1 MARKRSSR
9 RYDAKRRVDRRSYD
23 AKRRVD
29 RRSYDAK
36 RRVERKNTQLRSKRR
51 SKFGLT
57 KVVPKIID
65 KQGILSGDRKKELTN
80 EYFLNEK
87 NADEIARMSEP
98 MRDLV
103 IKLIEDK
110 IIEIVNDKYAPDMI
124 KIVKN
129 IAYKLNRE
137 QVVSLLKLKAPQR
150 LNAVALLQAGSD
162 VDKALTATSSE
173 MI

>member
-9 RYDAKRRVDRRSYD
+9 LYDAKRRVD
-23 AKRRVD
+23 
-29 RRSYDAK
+29 
-36 RRVERKNTQLRSKRR
+36 RKNTQLRSKRR
-51 SKFGLT
+51 SKRRSKFGST
-57 KVVPKIID
+57 PKVVPTTLID
-65 KQGILSGDRKKELTN
+65 KKSILGVDRKKELIN

-124 KIVKN
+124 KIVNN
-129 IAYKLNRE
+129 IAGELNPE

-150 LNAVALLQAGSD
+150 LNAIALLQAGSD
-162 VDKALTATSSE
+162 VDESLTATSSE
-173 MI
+173 II